1 MAACRAVEVTTTEM
15 TSTSESE
22 DADLE
27 EAVMGNLWEFL
38 RADGAGGE
46 LEMVV
51 WAKVRG
57 MSRGVADRKESSEAR
72 GLGSVVD
79 DEVEGRKN
87 VECRAFPVPLG
98 MRAMRRL
105 GKDSSRLERA
115 LCSAFTIS

>member
-22 DADLE
+22 DGDLDE
-27 EAVMGNLWEFL
+27 GNLWDFL
-38 RADGAGGE
+38 KAVCAGEE

-57 MSRGVADRKESSEAR
+57 MRRGVADRKESSEAR
-72 GLGSVVD
+72 WVGSVVV
-79 DEVEGRKN
+79 DEVVEGGKN
-87 VECRAFPVPLG
+87 VECRALAVPPG

-105 GKDSSRLERA
+105 GKDRSRLERA
-115 LCSAFTIS
+115 LCSVFTIS